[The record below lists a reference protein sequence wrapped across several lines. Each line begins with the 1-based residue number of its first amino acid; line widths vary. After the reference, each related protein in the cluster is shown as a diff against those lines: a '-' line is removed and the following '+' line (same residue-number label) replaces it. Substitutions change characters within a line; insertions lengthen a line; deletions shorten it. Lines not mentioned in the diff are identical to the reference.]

1 MHWLICFV
9 MKLELIIT
17 ITADW
22 INYNKYC
29 YMYFD
34 SYMYSSLFN
43 LRVVTFF
50 LNFLLPMQHL
60 PILITLSVS

>member
-1 MHWLICFV
+1 MCFV
-9 MKLELIIT
+9 MKLELITT

-22 INYNKYC
+22 INYNKYW

-50 LNFLLPMQHL
+50 LNLFLPMQHL
-60 PILITLSVS
+60 PILITLSFS